1 MRKGF
6 HYFLLVPAIVMAMGS
21 VALAADSAISTM
33 AGIVMHLN
41 HYPSGSEKETLAG
54 IVHDGHA
61 TAGEKTL
68 AAALMNMKHSVG
80 GSDARKLHNLISDD
94 HASKQEKALADVL
107 LGLAHHPS
115 AADKER
121 LQSLMN

>member
-6 HYFLLVPAIVMAMGS
+6 HYFLLVPAIVMALGS

-33 AGIVMHLN
+33 AGIVMDLN

-54 IVHDGHA
+54 ITRDGSA
-61 TAGEKTL
+61 TAGEKVL
-68 AAALMNMKHSVG
+68 AEVLMNMKHSVG

-94 HASKQEKALADVL
+94 HTSKQEKVLADVL
-107 LGLAHHPS
+107 LGLTHHPS

-121 LQSLMN
+121 LQPLMN

>member
-6 HYFLLVPAIVMAMGS
+6 HYFLLVPAIVMALGS

-41 HYPSGSEKETLAG
+41 HYPSDSEKETLAG
-54 IVHDGHA
+54 ITRDGSA
-61 TAGEKTL
+61 TAGEKVL
-68 AAALMNMKHSVG
+68 AEALMNMKHSVG
-80 GSDARKLHNLISDD
+80 GNDARKLHNLISDD
-94 HASKQEKALADVL
+94 HASKQEKALAGVL

-121 LQSLMN
+121 LQPLIN